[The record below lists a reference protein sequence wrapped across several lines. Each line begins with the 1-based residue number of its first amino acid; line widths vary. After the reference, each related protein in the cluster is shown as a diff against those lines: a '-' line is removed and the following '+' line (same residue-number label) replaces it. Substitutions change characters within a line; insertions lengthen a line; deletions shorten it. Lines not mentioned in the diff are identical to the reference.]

1 MAILNL
7 TKTTTV
13 EALRKEFNDAFG
25 AQVKLYNGN
34 KKAEPGDTLGTL
46 GLAEDGTFECRS
58 SLTVASFIDRMA
70 ERGLKVRVYTC
81 DEWVAVLDGLTLES
95 AGKVKKNAVKA
106 DMESMIAYQRKD
118 SDLQGYAIEAREDGG
133 YIVRKDGVECDNA
146 KAAMREMAAILGL
159 EVDPAW
165 TTRQLGAKL
174 LKMIGGEPIERP
186 ADNSA
191 AQQAAAAKAEAEK
204 AAAAAQSEKEKAE
217 AAKAEAARAEQERI
231 KAEAAKNAAAA
242 AVAKEAAD
250 KAKAELER
258 QRAEAE
264 AAKAELERIKAEAA
278 KAQAEAEKAKA
289 ATAAAQAEKEKA
301 EADKKATPSH
311 GAANNQGALPG
322 LFSVGEN
329 KKVRFSQGNLQ
340 FHCKNYEFRFAEH
353 QWDTV
358 SLDDNKKVGADFDG
372 WIDVF
377 GYGTS
382 GYMGC
387 QPYESSTYDSQYPKG
402 SIAGTN
408 YDWGVYNPISN
419 GGNKE
424 GLWRTMTDEEWT
436 YLLGKRPN
444 ATKLNIAGT
453 VNGKEGMILLP
464 DDFYEKRVRIPID
477 STPDNY
483 STNSYSGDTW
493 KALEEAG
500 AVFRPKQCRKKDSWK
515 VLEEVVSWTASI
527 LAIGNGCTNN
537 DYSRNDKCS
546 VRLVQDVK

>member
-34 KKAEPGDTLGTL
+34 KKADPGDTLGTL
-46 GLAEDGTFECRS
+46 GLVEDGTFECRS

-70 ERGLKVRVYTC
+70 ERGLKVKVYTC

-118 SDLQGYAIEAREDGG
+118 NDLQGYVIEAREDGG
-133 YIVRKDGVECDNA
+133 YIVRKDGVECENA

-174 LKMIGGEPIERP
+174 LKIIGGEPIERP

-191 AQQAAAAKAEAEK
+191 AQQAAAAKADAEK
-204 AAAAAQSEKEKAE
+204 AAAAAQAEKEKAE
-217 AAKAEAARAEQERI
+217 AAKAEQ
-231 KAEAAKNAAAA
+231 
-242 AVAKEAAD
+242 
-250 KAKAELER
+250 
-258 QRAEAE
+258 
-264 AAKAELERIKAEAA
+264 ERIKAEAA

-289 ATAAAQAEKEKA
+289 AAAAAQAEKEKA

-387 QPYESSTYDSQYPKG
+387 QPYESSTNASQYPKG

-424 GLWRTMTDEEWT
+424 GLWRTMTGKEWR
-436 YLLGKRPN
+436 YLLRERPN
-444 ATKLNIAGT
+444 ATKLNIKGT

-500 AVFRPKQCRKKDSWK
+500 AVFRPEQCIKKDSW
-515 VLEEVVSWTASI
+515 EVWKEVASWTASI
-527 LAIGNGCTNN
+527 YIDWRPYRASEDDGTIYSNN
-537 DYSRNDKCS
+537 NCNFFKCS